1 MRTGV
6 LPVSA
11 HRSDWWPSTDAVP
24 CGSGF
29 QSGAGGQT
37 ASWEND
43 GKKGEQLGDHRQN
56 STTLILFVELRH
68 GQHMVLAINQY
79 GLIDD
84 ISIFHDIPINSLVMS
99 YKDSRYEMTN

>member
-6 LPVSA
+6 LPVLA

-43 GKKGEQLGDHRQN
+43 GKKANNWEIIDKIRQ
-56 STTLILFVELRH
+56 I
-68 GQHMVLAINQY
+68 
-79 GLIDD
+79 
-84 ISIFHDIPINSLVMS
+84 
-99 YKDSRYEMTN
+99 